1 MLLTFTSTTGAITL
15 ESILWPIFAGIVI
28 AAMIALYNKHITGR
42 FVMKLISEKAI
53 DKESARSLKEL
64 GFEKNRAVRFALRTG
79 ELYNK
84 IISHDITAQAEGTI
98 ANDSA
103 LSSAKRSRKAK
114 GKESISADRYDID
127 SAVFYVSDEH
137 IDRAKLLYSRNGAPI
152 LLVFLAMLL
161 FCLAIAALFYVLPE
175 LSKMLGNLGSKI
187 SSLWS

>member
-84 IISHDITAQAEGTI
+84 IISHDITAQAESTI

-103 LSSAKRSRKAK
+103 LSGAKRSRKAK

>member
-15 ESILWPIFAGIVI
+15 ESILWPIFIGIVI

-42 FVMKLISEKAI
+42 FVMKLISENAK
-53 DKESARSLKEL
+53 DKTSARSLKDL

-84 IISHDITAQAEGTI
+84 IVSHDI
-98 ANDSA
+98 
-103 LSSAKRSRKAK
+103 SSA
-114 GKESISADRYDID
+114 SISADPAQSGKASKKSSSSDKYDID
-127 SAVFYVSDEH
+127 SAVFYISDEH

-152 LLVFLAMLL
+152 LLVFLAMIL

-175 LSKMLGNLGSKI
+175 LNTMLGNLIGKI
-187 SSLWS
+187 SSK

>member
-15 ESILWPIFAGIVI
+15 ESILWPIFVGIVI

-42 FVMKLISEKAI
+42 FVMKLISENAK
-53 DKESARSLKEL
+53 DKTSARSLKDL

-84 IISHDITAQAEGTI
+84 IVSHDISSASINASASADPAQSGKA
-98 ANDSA
+98 SKK
-103 LSSAKRSRKAK
+103 LSSSDK
-114 GKESISADRYDID
+114 YDID
-127 SAVFYVSDEH
+127 SAVFYISDEH

-152 LLVFLAMLL
+152 LLVFLAMIL

-175 LSKMLGNLGSKI
+175 LNTMLGNLIGKI
-187 SSLWS
+187 SSK